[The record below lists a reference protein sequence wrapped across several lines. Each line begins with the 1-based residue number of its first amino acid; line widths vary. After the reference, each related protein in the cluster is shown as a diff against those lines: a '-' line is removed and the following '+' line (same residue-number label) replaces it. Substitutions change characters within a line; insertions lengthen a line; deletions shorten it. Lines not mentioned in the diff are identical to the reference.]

1 MAKKSTGRAYSKAQ
15 VEKQR
20 RARGNAI
27 RRAIFVVAVLAVVAL
42 AVIFLVLRG
51 GEGASVG
58 ENAIG
63 SAFSP
68 LQNAFSSAT
77 KWVRDLFQG
86 WRNYDELG
94 ANYQDLFLE
103 NQQLSLELQGAEE
116 ALAENQRLLGLLRLR
131 AGAELRPQPKKRLFQ
146 HLGQR
151 GTANARRPDREKR
164 ELPNEH
170 GSVFCIR
177 EKARIPRP
185 QSLQQLRKG
194 CPVTEY
200 FRSHIA

>member
-63 SAFSP
+63 SALSP

-86 WRNYDELG
+86 WRNYDELE

-116 ALAENQRLLGLLRLR
+116 ALAEKR
-131 AGAELRPQPKKRLFQ
+131 AVAAQASAEE
-146 HLGQR
+146 
-151 GTANARRPDREKR
+151 TAATAE
-164 ELPNEH
+164 
-170 GSVFCIR
+170 
-177 EKARIPRP
+177 
-185 QSLQQLRKG
+185 
-194 CPVTEY
+194 
-200 FRSHIA
+200 